1 MRHAVLGAGGVGGL
15 LGAALTRFGA
25 DVVLLM
31 RPESLARY
39 PGELAVESRVLGD
52 FTVPVRASACL
63 DGGVDVLWVTTK
75 AAGLSAASA
84 LAPPAQVAE
93 ATVIPLMNGVDH
105 VALLRETYP
114 KVVAG
119 AMRVESARLGPGRI
133 SQTSPFIRVDLAGA
147 RLVAD
152 EVSAAGIDCR
162 VDGDEVSLLWQ
173 KLVFL
178 APLALATTA
187 AGRPLGDVRHD
198 DLYQLSQQEAVA
210 VAVASGARIDV
221 ESLVAIRSAAL
232 DSMRSSMQR
241 DVEQGNAPELDAIA
255 GPILRGGVR
264 YGIATPATQSLA
276 DQVVAR
282 FEAARAQGRRE
293 PS

>member
-1 MRHAVLGAGGVGGL
+1 VLGAGGVGGL
-15 LGAALTRFGA
+15 LGAAMTRFGA

-31 RPESLARY
+31 RQESLARY

-63 DGGVDVLWVTTK
+63 DGGIDVLWVTTK
-75 AAGLSAASA
+75 AAGLSAAPA
-84 LAPPAQVAE
+84 LAPPAHLAE
-93 ATVIPLMNGVDH
+93 ATVIPLMNGIDH

-114 KVVAG
+114 NVVAG
-119 AMRVESARLGPGRI
+119 AMRVESTRLGPGRI
-133 SQTSPFIRVDLAGA
+133 SQTSPFIRIDLAGA

-162 VDGDEVSLLWQ
+162 VDADADEVSLLWQ

-198 DLYQLSQQEAVA
+198 DLYQLSQQEAVD
-210 VAVASGARIDV
+210 VAVAAGARIDV
-221 ESLVAIRSAAL
+221 ESLIAMRSAAL

-241 DVEQGNAPELDAIA
+241 DVEQGNAPELEAIA

-264 YGIATPATQSLA
+264 YGIPTPATQSLA

-282 FEAARAQGRRE
+282 LEVARAEGRA